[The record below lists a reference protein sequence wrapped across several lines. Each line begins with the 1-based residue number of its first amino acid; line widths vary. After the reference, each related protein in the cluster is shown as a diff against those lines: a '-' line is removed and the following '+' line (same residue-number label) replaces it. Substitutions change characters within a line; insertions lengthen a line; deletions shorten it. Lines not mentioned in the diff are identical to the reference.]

1 MTHDEEKHEEVQ
13 RDERRGER
21 RVAKKRRRM
30 RVSGKSVFV
39 LRTLW
44 KRGPK
49 SSRSRRRTIRRRS

>member
-1 MTHDEEKHEEVQ
+1 MNHDEEEHEEVQ
-13 RDERRGER
+13 RGERQGER

-49 SSRSRRRTIRRRS
+49 TRRSRRRTVRRRS